1 MGCVVFITIRVFNNA
16 STFFSSF
23 FAIINNIKILIFLFD
38 IIFSESEYKAV
49 EST

>member
-16 STFFSSF
+16 SPFFSSF